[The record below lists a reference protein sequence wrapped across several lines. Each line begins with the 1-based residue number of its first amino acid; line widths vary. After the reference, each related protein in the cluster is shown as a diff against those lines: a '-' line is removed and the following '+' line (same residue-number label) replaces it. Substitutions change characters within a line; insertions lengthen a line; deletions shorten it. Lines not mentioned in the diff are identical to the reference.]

1 MPVEL
6 DLRAPSSHRCVFWNK
21 RDRAVQGTLGI
32 SVTAQTLIAPGDLFE
47 KGRVLWIKLDSTL
60 KIFGRFGPSPLTS
73 IDIAEYLK
81 RHRIIRQT
89 LLCQGKL
96 LPGAVVIVITPVQ
109 MLGES
114 EMRFARV
121 WAQASERLDCPVG
134 HSQARRSVVDTL
146 DVEQIVS
153 LGKLVICTR
162 EGGIAFN
169 CLIQKANSLHQA
181 LRLRRT

>member
-6 DLRAPSSHRCVFWNK
+6 NLRTPSSHRCVFWNEG
-21 RDRAVQGTLGI
+21 DRAVQSTLGI

-47 KGRVLWIKLDSTL
+47 KSRVLWIKLDSAL
-60 KIFGRFGPSPLTS
+60 KIFDRFGPSPLAS
-73 IDIAEYLK
+73 IDIAGQLK
-81 RHRIIRQT
+81 RERVVRQT
-89 LLCQGKL
+89 LLCQAKL

-121 WAQASERLDCPVG
+121 WAQASERLDGPVG

-162 EGGIAFN
+162 ECGIAFD
-169 CLIQKANSLHQA
+169 CLIQKANSLQ
-181 LRLRRT
+181 